1 MDTSVHPFENAILP
15 TKRETILMRYILLTL
30 LLITSLQAKLLVNP
44 FDALHAV
51 YGKDVQIAKK
61 NVLLTVDKAEV
72 VYQQAQMQKGTNI
85 FRTFTVTKDEKTI
98 AYALLISRVVRTKD
112 AAVLYMISP
121 KGIIDAV
128 EVIAF
133 NEPPEYTPS
142 KLYVEQ
148 FKGKSSADTLR
159 VGKDV
164 PTVTGATMG
173 ARNVTDGARLAL
185 AVFDMLFKEK

>member
-1 MDTSVHPFENAILP
+1 MRFFILA
-15 TKRETILMRYILLTL
+15 L
-30 LLITSLQAKLLVNP
+30 LLITALEAKLLVTP

-51 YGKDVQIAKK
+51 YGKEVKIEKK
-61 NVLLTVDKAEV
+61 NVLLTIGKAEA
-72 VYQQAQMQKGTNI
+72 VYKKAEMPTGSKI
-85 FRTFTVTKDEKTI
+85 FRTFTVTKDTKPV
-98 AYALLISRVVRTKD
+98 AYAVLVVRVVRTKD

-121 KGIIDAV
+121 KGVIESV

-142 KLYVEQ
+142 KQYVGQ
-148 FKGKSSADTLR
+148 FKGKTAEDALR
-159 VGKDV
+159 VGKDI

-185 AVFDMLFKEK
+185 AVFELLFKEK

>member
-1 MDTSVHPFENAILP
+1 
-15 TKRETILMRYILLTL
+15 MRFLIVTL
-30 LLITSLQAKLLVNP
+30 FLITALQAKLLVSP

-51 YGKDVQIAKK
+51 YGKEVKIEKK
-61 NVLLTVDKAEV
+61 NVLLTLDKAEA
-72 VYQQAQMQKGTNI
+72 VYKKAEMPIGSKI
-85 FRTFTVTKDEKTI
+85 FRTFTVTKEGKAI
-98 AYALLISRVVRTKD
+98 AYAILVSRVVRTKD

-121 KGIIDAV
+121 EGVIDAV

-142 KLYVEQ
+142 KEYVGQ
-148 FKGKSSADTLR
+148 FKGKTEQDTLR
-159 VGKDV
+159 VGKDI

-185 AVFDMLFKEK
+185 AVFDLLFKEK

>member
-1 MDTSVHPFENAILP
+1 MRFMILAF
-15 TKRETILMRYILLTL
+15 LF
-30 LLITSLQAKLLVNP
+30 ITSLQAKLLVTP

-51 YGKDVQIAKK
+51 YGSDVEIEKK
-61 NVLLTVDKAEV
+61 NVLLTVEKAER
-72 VYQQAQMQKGTNI
+72 VYKQAEMKKGSKI
-85 FRTFTVTKDEKTI
+85 FRTYTVTKEGKPI
-98 AYALLISRVVRTKD
+98 AYAILISRVVRTKD

-121 KGIIDAV
+121 EGVIDAV

-142 KLYVEQ
+142 KQYVDQ
-148 FKGKSSADTLR
+148 FKGKTSKDTLR
-159 VGKDV
+159 VGKDI

-185 AVFDMLFKEK
+185 AVFELLFKEQ

>member
-1 MDTSVHPFENAILP
+1 MRFMIL
-15 TKRETILMRYILLTL
+15 TVLF
-30 LLITSLQAKLLVNP
+30 ITSLQAKLLVTP
-44 FDALHAV
+44 FDALHAF
-51 YGKDVQIAKK
+51 YGKEVQIEKK
-61 NVLLTVDKAEV
+61 NVLLTIDKAET
-72 VYQQAQMQKGTNI
+72 VYKKAEMQTGSKI
-85 FRTFTVTKDEKTI
+85 FRTFTVTKDEKPV
-98 AYALLISRVVRTKD
+98 AYAILVSRVVRTKD

-121 KGIIDAV
+121 EGVIDAV

-142 KLYVEQ
+142 KQYVDQ
-148 FKGKSSADTLR
+148 FKGKSSKDTLR
-159 VGKDV
+159 VGKDI